1 VSLLQLLHNAC
12 MPLSSDAMT
21 LSAYCVSRKKMA
33 FIGFVLCAL
42 SACAPS
48 LNWREVAPEQ
58 ADGLKALFPCKPDVQ
73 ARQVPWPG
81 VQGGVLMHLLSCQ
94 AEERTWSLSYMTLN
108 DATLPGAALSQWSE
122 LTRANLI
129 AAARLASS
137 VDPVASHDLG
147 PVRVPHMTPMPQ
159 AHAWR
164 FQGLRPDG
172 LGRPMAMDVQAWHFS
187 HGMTVFQAS
196 VAGPVDQAKG
206 QSSEDVAQAFFRG
219 FHFPG

>member
-1 VSLLQLLHNAC
+1 
-12 MPLSSDAMT
+12 MPLSPDAMT
-21 LSAYCVSRKKMA
+21 LRAYCVSRKWTA
-33 FIGFVLCAL
+33 LVCLSLLSLC
-42 SACAPS
+42 ACAPS
-48 LNWREVAPEQ
+48 LNWREISPGQ

-81 VQGGVLMHLLSCQ
+81 VSGGVQMHVLSCQ
-94 AEERTWSLSYMTLN
+94 AEDRTWSLSYMTLS
-108 DATLPGAALSQWSE
+108 DASLLGPALSQWSE
-122 LTRANLI
+122 LTRGNLV
-129 AAARLASS
+129 AAARLAAS

-147 PVRVPHMTPMPQ
+147 PVQVPHMTPMPQ

-164 FQGLRPDG
+164 FQGPRPDG

-196 VAGPVDQAKG
+196 VAGPVDEAKR
-206 QSSEDVAQAFFRG
+206 QSSKDVAQAFFRG